1 MVALKAHQMKEIAP
15 LFQGIDE
22 TLIWSCLQGCMGHA
36 WANSAEA
43 PTAVQ
48 IITGDFCFVAGDSRS
63 PGAYELAGHI
73 PADYR
78 SSVLILAPP
87 DSDWA
92 SLVESAHAGCWQRQ
106 TRYALQKSPN
116 AFNLNRLRA
125 LAGQV
130 PPEYRI
136 QRMGERVYHTCLA
149 QEWSADFCS
158 QFSSYEDY
166 QARGLGFA
174 ALLNGE
180 PVAGAS
186 SYTVYH
192 GGIEIEVDTKPSHRR
207 KGLAAACAASL
218 ILECLRVGL
227 YPSWDAANTA
237 SLALAQKLGYRFSHE
252 YPVYHILTGR

>member
-1 MVALKAHQMKEIAP
+1 MVALEAHQMKGIAP
-15 LFQGIDE
+15 LFQGIGE
-22 TLIWSCLQGCMGHA
+22 TLIWSCLQGCMGRA
-36 WANSAEA
+36 WADSAEA
-43 PTAVQ
+43 PTAAQ

-87 DSDWA
+87 DPGWA
-92 SLVESAHAGCWQRQ
+92 SLVEAAHAGRWQRQ

-116 AFNLNRLRA
+116 VFDPNQLRA
-125 LAGQV
+125 LVGQV
-130 PPEYRI
+130 PPEYQI
-136 QRMGERVYHTCLA
+136 QRMEERVYHACLA

-158 QFSSYEDY
+158 QFSSYADY

-186 SYTVYH
+186 SYTVYR
-192 GGIEIEVDTKPSHRR
+192 GGIEIEVDTKPGYRR
-207 KGLAAACAASL
+207 KGLAAACAAAL
-218 ILECLRVGL
+218 ILKCLHMGL

-237 SLALAQKLGYRFSHE
+237 SLALAQKLGYHFSHE
-252 YPVYHILTGR
+252 YPVYHISTSR